1 MKKSVAGGDTEQ
13 IKADTEAL
21 QKAFYPIAEKVYQAQ
36 AQAQGEGAGAEGAEG
51 ETGPDGEYYGA
62 GFEDRS

>member
-1 MKKSVAGGDTEQ
+1 MEYIIEVNVSGKWYLLCPLATKDE
-13 IKADTEAL
+13 
-21 QKAFYPIAEKVYQAQ
+21 AQ
-36 AQAQGEGAGAEGAEG
+36 AQAQGAGAEGAEG